1 MKDIKR
7 EDPSM
12 SEKQIEDEMR
22 DRFSIVYIFL
32 RLGLIDQQTKK
43 IADQGGKILEMAST
57 IEQNESNIESL
68 RLEN

>member
-1 MKDIKR
+1 
-7 EDPSM
+7 M

-43 IADQGGKILEMAST
+43 IADQGGKIKEMAST